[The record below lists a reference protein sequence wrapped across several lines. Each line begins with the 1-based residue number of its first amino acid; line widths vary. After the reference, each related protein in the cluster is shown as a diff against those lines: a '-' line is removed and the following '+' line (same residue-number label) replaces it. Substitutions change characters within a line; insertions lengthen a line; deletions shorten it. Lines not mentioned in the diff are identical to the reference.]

1 MPRAKKPVANTP
13 PNKQVLTMP
22 EVTSTPQ
29 VRKASSSSSAS
40 SQNAQNMELDAQIRQ
55 RAYEL
60 YQERGS
66 TPGHENEDWLQAE
79 REVLARHNQKQS
91 A

>member
-1 MPRAKKPVANTP
+1 MPKAKKPLAPTP
-13 PNKQVLTMP
+13 SEKQVLTMP
-22 EVTSTPQ
+22 EANSVTPI
-29 VRKASSSSSAS
+29 RKAAPAP
-40 SQNAQNMELDAQIRQ
+40 AQTSNLEVLIRQ

-60 YQERGS
+60 YQERGC

-79 REVLARHNQKQS
+79 SEVLARQNQRQS

>member
-1 MPRAKKPVANTP
+1 MPKAKKPLAPTP
-13 PNKQVLTMP
+13 SEKQVLTMP
-22 EVTSTPQ
+22 EANSVTPI
-29 VRKASSSSSAS
+29 RKAAPAAAPTPNSTLE
-40 SQNAQNMELDAQIRQ
+40 AQVRQ

-60 YQERGS
+60 YQERGC

-79 REVLARHNQKQS
+79 SEILARQNQRQS